1 MSEMQVEKPGR
12 IEINAKYRDG
22 RSYYYGAIWPLG
34 YEAAVNA
41 AQAREFEH
49 AIQSASVAA

>member
-1 MSEMQVEKPGR
+1 MT
-12 IEINAKYRDG
+12 ITCIHRDG

-41 AQAREFEH
+41 AQAREFQH